1 MDEIVLSYFIFR
13 KKKELQDSIRDFQQ
27 MSCVKD
33 GKSILEQERHLGSE
47 SIQNNYENNII
58 VSLKKQYY
66 SFWCN
71 LKLNII
77 NTYW

>member
-1 MDEIVLSYFIFR
+1 MDKTVLSCFIFR
-13 KKKELQDSIRDFQQ
+13 SKKELQDSIRDFQQ